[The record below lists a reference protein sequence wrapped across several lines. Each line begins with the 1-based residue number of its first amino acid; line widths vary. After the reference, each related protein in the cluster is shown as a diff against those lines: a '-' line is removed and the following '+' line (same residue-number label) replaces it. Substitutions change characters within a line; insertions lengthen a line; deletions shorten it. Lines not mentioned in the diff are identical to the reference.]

1 MRRFRCS
8 LALVFSLAGLVLLS
22 RGEAQPT
29 AASAAFEGVW
39 IGEITG
45 PNARTPLGLA
55 FTPTPHGLLVSV
67 QMPEMFLHSV
77 NFGPAEIQD
86 GTFTLAP
93 LHLRVSRRDDILVG
107 TFAPVRMPVKL
118 RRGDSFPPAPP
129 EPDYPVAPAP
139 RWTRSLGAPV
149 WASPV
154 VHGGV
159 VYVPVSDGKFHAV
172 RAADGVELWTW
183 TGPHPLYGEPLVTE
197 TALYFVDDR
206 CDLVALSRTQGAL
219 LWRLPLHDETF
230 APRPAGDPTFNHRT
244 ATPVT
249 DNRGTLYV
257 GSTDGGLYAVRL
269 SSGKA
274 IWRHPAKAPIY
285 APVALNR
292 DELVAA
298 TFDGSVF
305 TLNRRSRRETHRT
318 QLGGAVVSAP
328 VIASDRILVGSRDY
342 QLYTLASNG
351 AVIRSNSYWFS
362 WVESTPRVVDGV
374 IYIGGSDYRRV
385 SALDLATGSARWA
398 TDVRGLSW
406 GSPLVTPDTVFAG
419 TAGQTLE
426 GTVIKHIGG
435 LLALDR
441 ATGAVRWHHRS
452 TPAPGAAFTGFAGS
466 LALAGDLV
474 IGASVDGTL
483 VALPSGATPAT
494 PPARR

>member
-1 MRRFRCS
+1 MRRFRLP
-8 LALVFSLAGLVLLS
+8 LAILLPLAGLALPA
-22 RGEAQPT
+22 R
-29 AASAAFEGVW
+29 AATPPAPAPAAFEGAW
-39 IGEITG
+39 IGEIVA
-45 PNARTPLGLA
+45 PNTRTPFGLA
-55 FTPTPHGLLVSV
+55 FTPTPQGLLVSV

-77 NFGPAEIQD
+77 NFGPADIRD

-93 LHLRVSRRDDILVG
+93 LHLRVSLRDDTLVG
-107 TFAPVRMPVKL
+107 TFAPARMPVKL
-118 RRGDSFPPAPP
+118 RRGESFPPAPP
-129 EPDYPVAPAP
+129 EPDYPAAPAP
-139 RWTRSLGAPV
+139 RWTRSLGAPA

-154 VHGGV
+154 VQAGV
-159 VYVPVSDGKFHAV
+159 IYAPVTDGKLHAV
-172 RAADGVELWTW
+172 RAADGAELWTW

-197 TALYFVDDR
+197 TAVYVVDNR

-219 LWRLPLHDETF
+219 LWRSPLHDETF
-230 APRPAGDPTFNHRT
+230 APRPAADPTFNHRT

-269 SSGKA
+269 STGKTL
-274 IWRHPAKAPIY
+274 WRHPAKAPIY
-285 APVALNR
+285 APVALHR
-292 DELVAA
+292 DEVIAA

-305 TLNRRSRRETHRT
+305 ALNRRSRREIRRT
-318 QLGGAVVSAP
+318 QVGGAIVSAP
-328 VIASDRILVGSRDY
+328 VIASERIVVGARDY
-342 QLYTLASNG
+342 QLYTLARNG
-351 AVIRSNSYWFS
+351 AVIWRNPYWFS
-362 WVESTPRVVDGV
+362 WVESTPRVVDDV

-385 SALDLATGSARWA
+385 SALDLATGNARWA

-406 GSPLVTPDTVFAG
+406 GSPLVTGDTVFAG
-419 TAGQTLE
+419 TAGQTLD
-426 GTVIKHIGG
+426 GTVIKHTGG
-435 LLALDR
+435 ILALDR

-483 VALPSGATPAT
+483 VALPSGATPTT